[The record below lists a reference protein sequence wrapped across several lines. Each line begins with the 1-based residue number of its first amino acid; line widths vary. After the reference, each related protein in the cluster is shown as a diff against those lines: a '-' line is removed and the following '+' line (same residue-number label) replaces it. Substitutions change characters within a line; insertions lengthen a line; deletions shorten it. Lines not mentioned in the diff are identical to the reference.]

1 MFKIS
6 SVGSSLLEVIQ
17 DIGWKVSIFDMT
29 VELEQNTPIENLRK
43 CVAYNRDSQTTEDKC
58 TEDENCE
65 YSTLFQECRMRMTKK
80 VIKTYRVP
88 NMFPGQRIS
97 VKARKTSNC

>member
-1 MFKIS
+1 MFKFR

-29 VELEQNTPIENLRK
+29 VELEQNTPTEYRRK
-43 CVAYNRDSQTTEDKC
+43 CVEYTRDPQTIEDKC
-58 TEDENCE
+58 TADENCE
-65 YSTLFQECRMRMTKK
+65 YRKLFGECTMKRTKK
-80 VIKTYRVP
+80 VNKTYKVP
-88 NMFPGQRIS
+88 MFPGQRIS

>member
-1 MFKIS
+1 MFKFS

-17 DIGWKVSIFDMT
+17 DIGWKVSFNMT
-29 VELEQNTPIENLRK
+29 VELEQNTPKENLRK
-43 CVAYNRDSQTTEDKC
+43 CLAYNRDSQTTEDRC

-65 YSTLFQECRMRMTKK
+65 YSTLIEECRMRMTKK
-80 VIKTYRVP
+80 VNKTYRVP
-88 NMFPGQRIS
+88 MFPGQRIP